1 MALGHLICQGDKTTC
16 GGQVLGG
23 QRGFVI
29 NGRAQAREGD
39 PVTCGVN
46 GKTYQIVGG
55 ISHFSNEGPLVAGS
69 LDSFSSCPCRA
80 GLIPSD
86 FIFSYESTNGAMALA
101 QAKSRSAEP
110 TGQSDLASADPYASD
125 PRASA
130 LASTQASRS
139 ASPAAAS
146 PTTPADDNEPA
157 EPGFYIV
164 PKSINRR
171 ELETELFGDS
181 PSPQVLHKF
190 HGLNGSLGDA
200 IVKAGQLVVLSDP
213 RNSMCMR
220 EEAHLMQAAEEV
232 AAALTE
238 LTPEDADFM
247 IKYQGQIS
255 SFLADTSLWAG
266 VSTAVMERYFKD
278 LQQNMEAF
286 QELHQDSYRRDG
298 HLGSKRFIEERR
310 RLLSEL
316 DAKLLNSRWLRSK
329 TTLGDHPKLKK
340 ALKVSTKSLVHQ
352 WNKAGG
358 PGPIP
363 GYAKHIQ
370 AMSNATKYM
379 KTGGFIAIAIGG
391 AASGP
396 VIYEACTSGSDEE
409 CQKAWMVEGGKF
421 SGATALGL
429 ASGGAG
435 GSAGTYV
442 CALLGIP
449 KVGKVLCAAIG
460 VGSGAALGT
469 TLGEKAGGDL
479 GEIIYDAFLYD

>member
-1 MALGHLICQGDKTTC
+1 MAFGYLICLGDKTTC
-16 GGQVLGG
+16 GGQVLSGDG
-23 QRGFVI
+23 EFI
-29 NGRAQAREGD
+29 ISGRAQARQGD
-39 PVTCGVN
+39 AVTCGVT

-55 ISHFSNEGPLVAGS
+55 IWDFINDGLPVAGS
-69 LDSFSSCPCRA
+69 LDSFSSCPCQA

-86 FIFSYESTNGAMALA
+86 FTFAYESTNGAMASA
-101 QAKSRSAEP
+101 QSESWSSASK
-110 TGQSDLASADPYASD
+110 GQSDLAPTHHYSSD
-125 PRASA
+125 RPRAA
-130 LASTQASRS
+130 MASTQASRS
-139 ASPAAAS
+139 ASPLAG
-146 PTTPADDNEPA
+146 PTLIPAEDNEPT

-171 ELETELFGDS
+171 ALEAELFGDAAS
-181 PSPQVLHKF
+181 PEVLRKF
-190 HGLNGSLGDA
+190 NGLNGSLGENV
-200 IVKAGQLVVLSDP
+200 VKAGQLVVLSDP
-213 RNSMCMR
+213 RNYMCTE

-232 AAALTE
+232 AEALKE

-255 SFLADTSLWAG
+255 TFLADTSLWAG
-266 VSTAVMERYFKD
+266 VSAAVMEGYFKD
-278 LQQNMEAF
+278 LQQNMEQF
-286 QELHQDSYRRDG
+286 QELHKDSYRRDG

-310 RLLSEL
+310 RLISEL

-340 ALKVSTKSLVHQ
+340 ALKVSTKSLVHH
-352 WNKAGG
+352 WKKAGG

-370 AMSNATKYM
+370 AMSHATKYM

-396 VIYEACTSGSDEE
+396 AIYEACTSGSGEE

-421 SGATALGL
+421 SGATALGV
-429 ASGGAG
+429 GAAKLG
-435 GSAGTYV
+435 GSIGTHV
-442 CALLGIP
+442 CALLGMH
-449 KVGKVLCAAIG
+449 KAGRFLCSAVG

-469 TLGEKAGGDL
+469 IQGERTGGYM
-479 GEIIYDAFLYD
+479 GEVIYDRYLYD